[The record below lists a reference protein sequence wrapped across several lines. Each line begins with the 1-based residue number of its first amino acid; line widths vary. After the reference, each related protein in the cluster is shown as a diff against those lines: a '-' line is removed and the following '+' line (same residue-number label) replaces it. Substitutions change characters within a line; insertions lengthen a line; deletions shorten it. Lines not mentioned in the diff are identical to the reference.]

1 MNDTTTADV
10 NGSGSDASRLPVDA
24 AAVGAHLTGTPL
36 TVTWVE
42 HTGSTNTDLSEAAA
56 HGKAADRTVL
66 LTERQD
72 AARGRLGRAWSAPQ
86 GSQTILSVLLRPDP
100 ATEPVDPERF
110 GELPLFIG
118 VAAAETVR
126 AYGVPAGLKWP
137 NDLVVTDRDAD
148 SAGGGAAEGDTPGY
162 RKLGGILVEAVT
174 VDPPTI
180 VVGMGLNVSMTAA
193 EFAATGL
200 PAATSLVLSGADIPD
215 TATRARFTA
224 DLLRNILGVD
234 RAWRAGGEA
243 SRGVRDRYRQL
254 SETLGSRVRAE
265 LPGGRTL
272 TGTAVDLGPHGE
284 LVLRVDGGDAATPGE
299 TVTVS
304 AGDVTH
310 LRPAAD
316 DRG

>member
-1 MNDTTTADV
+1 MNDATTADV
-10 NGSGSDASRLPVDA
+10 NGPGTGDSRHPVNA
-24 AAVGAHLTGTPL
+24 AAVAAHLTDTPL

-42 HTGSTNTDLSEAAA
+42 HTGSTNSDLSAAV
-56 HGKAADRTVL
+56 GRGEVADRTVL

-72 AARGRLGRAWSAPQ
+72 AARGRLGRPWTAPQ

-118 VAAAETVR
+118 VAAAETAR

-137 NDLVVTDRDAD
+137 NDLVVPDVVPDAAPD
-148 SAGGGAAEGDTPGY
+148 AAPGGAGY
-162 RKLGGILVEAVT
+162 RKLAGILVEAVT

-180 VVGMGLNVSMTAA
+180 VVGMGLNVSMTA
-193 EFAATGL
+193 EDFAAAGL
-200 PAATSLVLSGADIPD
+200 PAATSLILAGAEIPD
-215 TATRARFTA
+215 AATRARFTA
-224 DLLRNILGVD
+224 DLLRNIVGVD
-234 RAWRAGGEA
+234 RAWRAGGAA
-243 SRGVRDRYRQL
+243 SRAVRERYRAL
-254 SETLGSRVRAE
+254 SETLGARVRAE
-265 LPGGRTL
+265 LPGDRVL

-284 LVLRVDGGDAATPGE
+284 LVLRTDGGE

-316 DRG
+316 GR